1 MTFWDFASQH
11 ECITLALA
19 FLVYL
24 GVEVVSANAVGVASV
39 LRRKP

>member
-1 MTFWDFASQH
+1 MNIFERVFNWAH
-11 ECITLALA
+11 VLVILA